1 MPFCK
6 AKKSRRRRPAFSL
19 PDPRELN
26 PLQLAYVG
34 DTLHDLYV
42 RSMLVAKKM
51 SVGAMHRQAV
61 KMVSAA
67 AQAAMLTAI
76 EDELTEQEAD
86 MTRRG
91 RNAQAKHA
99 APKHARPGGLCARD
113 GAGGAVGL
121 SLCDGPDTAPRRT
134 DYPCDCAH
142 GGTMAQAKLKVILLR
157 ATPDPDELVALG
169 ARLCYAKADL
179 DALQQRVESG
189 DQRAFVERVMQRGH
203 LSVTEHANFTFAVE
217 GVSRA
222 LLAQLTRHRLASF
235 SVQSQR
241 YVSMAE
247 GFDYVIPPAI
257 EALGEDA
264 KQEFIR
270 QMETMQA
277 WYCDWQEKLGGAGES
292 ANEDARFVL
301 PNAAATRLVMT
312 MNARELMHFFALRCC
327 NRGSV
332 GNPRNSVADAGTV

>member
-1 MPFCK
+1 
-6 AKKSRRRRPAFSL
+6 
-19 PDPRELN
+19 
-26 PLQLAYVG
+26 
-34 DTLHDLYV
+34 
-42 RSMLVAKKM
+42 
-51 SVGAMHRQAV
+51 
-61 KMVSAA
+61 
-67 AQAAMLTAI
+67 
-76 EDELTEQEAD
+76 
-86 MTRRG
+86 
-91 RNAQAKHA
+91 
-99 APKHARPGGLCARD
+99 
-113 GAGGAVGL
+113 
-121 SLCDGPDTAPRRT
+121 
-134 DYPCDCAH
+134 
-142 GGTMAQAKLKVILLR
+142 MAQAKLKVILLR

-277 WYCDWQEKLGGAGES
+277 WYCDWQEKLGGSRGKRQRRCALR
-292 ANEDARFVL
+292 AAQRRR
-301 PNAAATRLVMT
+301 NAAGDDDERAGTD
-312 MNARELMHFFALRCC
+312 ALLLAALLQPR
-327 NRGSV
+327 SV
-332 GNPRNSVADAGTV
+332 GNPRNGVADAVTV